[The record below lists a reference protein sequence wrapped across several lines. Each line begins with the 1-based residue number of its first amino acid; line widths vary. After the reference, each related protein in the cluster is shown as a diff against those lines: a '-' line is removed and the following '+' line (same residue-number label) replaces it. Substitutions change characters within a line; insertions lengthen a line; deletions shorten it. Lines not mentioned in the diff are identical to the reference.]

1 MVHPPCL
8 PVIITIVTL
17 ATGSVAAQDRPS
29 GAGSASIT
37 VTGCVQRVD
46 ESGTLGTTPERTS
59 TPEQAGVRATLGE
72 PGPGFMLTDAT
83 PPPPAGKGGTRST
96 RSNTPVRY
104 LLIGHEAELE
114 KYRGQRVRAHG
125 TLPAPSTKPAESA
138 PVGTSGSSQVQSNT
152 VPFKVTFIE
161 PVARDCK

>member
-1 MVHPPCL
+1 MVHPPYL
-8 PVIITIVTL
+8 RMIIAIGTL
-17 ATGSVAAQDRPS
+17 ATGSVVAQDRPS
-29 GAGSASIT
+29 RAGSASIT

-46 ESGTLGTTPERTS
+46 ESGTLGTIPERTS
-59 TPEQAGVRATLGE
+59 TPEPAGGRATLGE

-83 PPPPAGKGGTRST
+83 PPPAGKGGTRST
-96 RSNTPVRY
+96 RSNMPVRY
-104 LLIGHEAELE
+104 VLIGHEAELE
-114 KYRGQRVRAHG
+114 KYQGQRVRAHG

-161 PVARDCK
+161 PVAGDCK